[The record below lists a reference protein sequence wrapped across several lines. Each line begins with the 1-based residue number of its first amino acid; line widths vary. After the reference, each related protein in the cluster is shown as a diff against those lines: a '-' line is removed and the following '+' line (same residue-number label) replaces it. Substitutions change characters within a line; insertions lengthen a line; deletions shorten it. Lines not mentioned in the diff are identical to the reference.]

1 MRHLLHA
8 NSGLDTAM
16 CIACNKLE
24 LPILQKHLEEFLITG
39 LTKENFIDACLYAS
53 TYSSP
58 NVLSACFTYL
68 KRFEIRKMIKILE
81 KVFN

>member
-8 NSGLDTAM
+8 NTGLDCAM

-24 LPILQKHLEEFLITG
+24 LPVLQKHLEGFLIAG
-39 LTKENFIDACLYAS
+39 ITKDNFMDACLYAS

-58 NVLSACFTYL
+58 MVLSACFTYL
-68 KRFEIRKMIKILE
+68 KRYELVSWNELVE